1 MSFAAT
7 LSASSSKVPYAIH
20 SLFRDKNELAI
31 IYTENKGKYKA
42 LKEALIEDIEAF
54 VAPMREVRDAITD
67 GDVKNI
73 LKDGGERAR
82 AIASKKMEDVRQKI
96 GITI

>member
-1 MSFAAT
+1 
-7 LSASSSKVPYAIH
+7 
-20 SLFRDKNELAI
+20 
-31 IYTENKGKYKA
+31 
-42 LKEALIEDIEAF
+42 
-54 VAPMREVRDAITD
+54 MREVRDAITD